1 MLTIQEGMLTIHD
14 VLEPAEPDVAAKV
27 IDGEAIIMNLANGY
41 YYSLE
46 GVGAEAWEAIA
57 AGMSLDRVIEHLVSR
72 FDGAT
77 ETVRV
82 DVMRLAAE
90 LLAEGLVRRAV
101 ANNGNRAVA
110 NNGNRAV
117 ADNGNGAWQAAAICA
132 DAPTRFVDAYEPP
145 CLFKYTDMAE
155 LLALD
160 PPLPGLGPK
169 NMT

>member
-77 ETVRV
+77 ATVRV

-110 NNGNRAV
+110 N
-117 ADNGNGAWQAAAICA
+117 NGNGAWQAAAICA

>member
-1 MLTIQEGMLTIHD
+1 MLTMHD

-57 AGMSLDRVIEHLVSR
+57 AGMSLERVIEHLVRR
-72 FDGAT
+72 FDGAPA
-77 ETVRV
+77 TVRA

-90 LLAEGLVRRAV
+90 LLSEGLMRRPV
-101 ANNGNRAVA
+101 AKNGNRAVA
-110 NNGNRAV
+110 KDGNGAV
-117 ADNGNGAWQAAAICA
+117 ANNGNGAWQAAAISA
-132 DAPTRFVDAYEPP
+132 DAPTRFVNGYEPP

-169 NMT
+169 NMP

>member
-1 MLTIQEGMLTIHD
+1 MLTIQEEMLTIHD

-72 FDGAT
+72 FDGAPA
-77 ETVRV
+77 TVRA

-90 LLAEGLVRRAV
+90 LLSEGLVRRAV
-101 ANNGNRAVA
+101 TNNGN
-110 NNGNRAV
+110 GAV

-132 DAPTRFVDAYEPP
+132 DAPTRVVDAYEPP

-169 NMT
+169 NQT